1 MNHVTYPL
9 GSADI
14 IIFHSKS
21 ANFTISTNTNIDCI
35 NNFLT
40 FLEHLKIALI
50 NMVTIW
56 LMSAK
61 MTAPPLLKI
70 KVMTS
75 STKFY
80 HVIQVIL

>member
-14 IIFHSKS
+14 IIFHWKS

-80 HVIQVIL
+80 HVIHVIL